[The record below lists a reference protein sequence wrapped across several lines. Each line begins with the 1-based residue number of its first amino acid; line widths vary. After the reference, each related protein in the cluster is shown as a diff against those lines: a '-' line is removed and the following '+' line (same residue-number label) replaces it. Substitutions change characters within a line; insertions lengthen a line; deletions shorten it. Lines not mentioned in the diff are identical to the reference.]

1 MNKEALMRKL
11 QALAFAKTEAELYLD
26 CYPDNAAA
34 LDYYK
39 KLIAELEAVT
49 LEYEDKYG
57 PIRAGGGPLNGWDWI
72 KGPWPWYPDF
82 ETEDK

>member
-1 MNKEALMRKL
+1 MSKEALMRKI
-11 QALAFAKTEAELYLD
+11 QALSFAKTEAELYLD
-26 CYPDNAAA
+26 CYPDNTAA

-39 KLIAELEAVT
+39 KLMAELESAT

-57 PIRAGGGPLNGWDWI
+57 PIKAGGGSLSGWDWI

-82 ETEDK
+82 ETEGK